1 MGCLR
6 WRLFVTVRGRWVV
19 AVRRIC
25 PTATLQP
32 SPPSKPAAMLPL
44 LDPKNDYIFKRLFS
58 QSPDLL
64 SDLINSIRHDQPP
77 ITITDVLNSN
87 ITGEDLTAKD
97 IVLDVLAKDGHGVQ
111 YNIEIQVRKQRYW
124 GERSLYYSARLI
136 SEQLQEG
143 QAYQTIKN
151 VICIHLL
158 DFDLFP
164 NHQNQASWRFEL
176 RDKDRPEVVL
186 TKAQQIDILELRKA
200 DRLALAPGALK
211 NWVDLFEHWKE
222 EDIMAQITHSPVLN
236 ALDSLGSISQTRE
249 ERHRALARERAVLD
263 YNTNIQAAREEGIVL
278 GEMKGIVQGEIKI
291 LTRLIQKKFGQPLP
305 DWALVRLQSA
315 NSDDLELWTDG
326 LDQAR
331 RLEDIFSEDV

>member
-1 MGCLR
+1 
-6 WRLFVTVRGRWVV
+6 
-19 AVRRIC
+19 
-25 PTATLQP
+25 
-32 SPPSKPAAMLPL
+32 MLPL

-200 DRLALAPGALK
+200 DRLALAPVALK